1 MELDT
6 GFSVVAPI
14 DTVWKI
20 LLDFDRV
27 AASVPGAEILERP
40 SDDTLKVGMKV
51 KLGPVTMQYK
61 GTVNIVELDEAQ
73 HRAVFSG
80 KAQETRG
87 QGTADGG
94 ATMQLTQEGD
104 TTTGT
109 VHADLNLSGRAAV
122 MGKSVINSVTQQM
135 VELFA
140 SNLQQMVEEELSGGG
155 AAGPASARGA
165 ADGAGDAGA
174 GDAGSGD
181 AGAGAGDESSGDAG
195 AGDAPTAATSAAEA
209 GGATFAADAAKTAAA
224 PPEPSAPPQPAPPRP
239 QASAESS
246 LNGLTIAR
254 GVVMDQL
261 QNPVK
266 LAIALLAVGFVGF
279 LIGRARRG

>member
-6 GFSVVAPI
+6 DFSVVAPI

-61 GTVNIVELDEAQ
+61 GTVNILEVDEAQ
-73 HRAVFSG
+73 HRAVFGG
-80 KAQETRG
+80 KAQEIRG

-94 ATMQLTQEGD
+94 ATMQLTQDGD

-140 SNLQQMVEEELSGGG
+140 ANLQQMVEEELSGG
-155 AAGPASARGA
+155 
-165 ADGAGDAGA
+165 
-174 GDAGSGD
+174 
-181 AGAGAGDESSGDAG
+181 
-195 AGDAPTAATSAAEA
+195 T
-209 GGATFAADAAKTAAA
+209 GGATPTSAADAAGAASEATGPRA
-224 PPEPSAPPQPAPPRP
+224 PTPRAPEKPSPPR
-239 QASAESS
+239 ASVPAENS
-246 LNGLTIAR
+246 LNALSMAR
-254 GVVMDQL
+254 GVVADQL
-261 QNPVK
+261 RNPVK
-266 LAIALLAVGFVGF
+266 LSAALLAAGLVGF
-279 LIGRARRG
+279 LIGRGRRR

>member
-6 GFSVVAPI
+6 SFSVVAPI

-27 AASVPGAEILERP
+27 AGSVPGAEILERP

-61 GTVNIVELDEAQ
+61 GTVNIIELDESQ
-73 HRAVFSG
+73 HRAVFGG

-94 ATMQLTQEGD
+94 ATMLLTQDGD

-109 VHADLNLSGRAAV
+109 VHAELNLSGKAAA

-155 AAGPASARGA
+155 SAM
-165 ADGAGDAGA
+165 
-174 GDAGSGD
+174 
-181 AGAGAGDESSGDAG
+181 
-195 AGDAPTAATSAAEA
+195 PSAAEVEPEAPRRVGGFACVGGCGFPCDTGTERLRTRTPRIRTRRELARRARPRPRRHPRPAPEPRETGHHPA
-209 GGATFAADAAKTAAA
+209 GCALHRFPDRPRTAA
-224 PPEPSAPPQPAPPRP
+224 PSVRL
-239 QASAESS
+239 E
-246 LNGLTIAR
+246 
-254 GVVMDQL
+254 
-261 QNPVK
+261 
-266 LAIALLAVGFVGF
+266 
-279 LIGRARRG
+279 

>member
-40 SDDTLKVGMKV
+40 SEDTLKVGMKV
-51 KLGPVTMQYK
+51 KLGPVSMQYK
-61 GTVNIVELDEAQ
+61 GTVNILEVDEAQ
-73 HRAVFSG
+73 HRAVFGG
-80 KAQETRG
+80 KAQEIRG

-94 ATMQLTQEGD
+94 ATMQLAQDGD
-104 TTTGT
+104 TTVGT

-122 MGKSVINSVTQQM
+122 MGKSVITSVTQQM

-140 SNLQQMVEEELSGGG
+140 ANLQQMVEEELSGGSG
-155 AAGPASARGA
+155 GGPAASEAAGRTATTPAATTASAA
-165 ADGAGDAGA
+165 P
-174 GDAGSGD
+174 
-181 AGAGAGDESSGDAG
+181 ENSS
-195 AGDAPTAATSAAEA
+195 
-209 GGATFAADAAKTAAA
+209 
-224 PPEPSAPPQPAPPRP
+224 PPRAPAP
-239 QASAESS
+239 ATSS
-246 LNGLTIAR
+246 LNVLSLAR

-266 LAIALLAVGFVGF
+266 LAAALLAAGLAGFV
-279 LIGRARRG
+279 IGRGRRR

>member
-40 SDDTLKVGMKV
+40 SEDTLKVGMKV
-51 KLGPVTMQYK
+51 KLGPVSMQYK
-61 GTVNIVELDEAQ
+61 GTVNILEVDEAQ
-73 HRAVFSG
+73 HRAVFGG
-80 KAQETRG
+80 KAQEIRG

-94 ATMQLTQEGD
+94 ATMQLTQDGD
-104 TTTGT
+104 TTVGT

-122 MGKSVINSVTQQM
+122 MGKSVITSVTQQM

-140 SNLQQMVEEELSGGG
+140 ANLQQMVEEELSGGG
-155 AAGPASARGA
+155 GGASKASASEATGPAATT
-165 ADGAGDAGA
+165 
-174 GDAGSGD
+174 
-181 AGAGAGDESSGDAG
+181 
-195 AGDAPTAATSAAEA
+195 PAATTASAAPE
-209 GGATFAADAAKTAAA
+209 KPS
-224 PPEPSAPPQPAPPRP
+224 PPRVPAP
-239 QASAESS
+239 ATSS
-246 LNGLTIAR
+246 LNALSLAR

-266 LAIALLAVGFVGF
+266 LTAALLTVGLAGF
-279 LIGRARRG
+279 LIGRGRRR

>member
-51 KLGPVTMQYK
+51 KLGPVSMQYK
-61 GTVNIVELDEAQ
+61 GTVNVLELDEAQ
-73 HRAVFSG
+73 HRAVFGG

-87 QGTADGG
+87 QGTAEGT
-94 ATMQLTQEGD
+94 ATMQLTQDGE
-104 TTTGT
+104 TTVGT
-109 VHADLNLSGRAAV
+109 VHAELNLSGRAAA

-140 SNLQQMVEEELSGGG
+140 SNLQKMVEEELSGGSG
-155 AAGPASARGA
+155 AAAGGSCGRGDSCGRGGAIGRAPCNGSRRRIHSGYPHPTDTARTPAPPGTGRELARRPQPRSRRHRRPA
-165 ADGAGDAGA
+165 PEPRQAGRRL
-174 GDAGSGD
+174 AGSRLHRFPD
-181 AGAGAGDESSGDAG
+181 R
-195 AGDAPTAATSAAEA
+195 PR
-209 GGATFAADAAKTAAA
+209 AAA
-224 PPEPSAPPQPAPPRP
+224 PSVRL
-239 QASAESS
+239 ESTV
-246 LNGLTIAR
+246 LYGE
-254 GVVMDQL
+254 
-261 QNPVK
+261 
-266 LAIALLAVGFVGF
+266 
-279 LIGRARRG
+279 